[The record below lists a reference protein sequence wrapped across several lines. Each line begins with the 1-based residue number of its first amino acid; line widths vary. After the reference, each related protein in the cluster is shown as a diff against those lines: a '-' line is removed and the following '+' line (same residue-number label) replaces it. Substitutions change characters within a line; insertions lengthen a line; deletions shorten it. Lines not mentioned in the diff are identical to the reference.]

1 MEKVMVGRTA
11 SNESSLKLLA
21 LAALGVVFGDIGTS
35 PLYVLRV
42 CFHGTHVINRTPDN
56 VLGILSMI
64 IWTLIIIVSIKY
76 LIFILK
82 VDNKGEGGVLALT
95 TLVAFYH
102 KRKKH
107 TQNLLLVIGIFGAA
121 LLYGDGMITPAISVL
136 SAVEGLNVATTFF
149 EPYILFITIAVLIL
163 LFLFQKHGTTRVG
176 EVFGPVMVVWFISL
190 FLLGLR
196 GIMHYPRVLY
206 AFNPGYALNFLN
218 TQGMTAFL
226 VLGGVF
232 LCVTGAEALYA
243 DIGHFGKYPIRFT
256 WFSFVFP
263 ALLANYLGQ
272 GALLI
277 ESPDAIAHPF
287 YYLAPDWALYPLV
300 VLATLATIIASQ
312 AIITGAF
319 SLTRQALQLGYS
331 PRMEVRHSSEQIIG
345 QIYIPQINQILM
357 IATIGLVLGFR
368 SSNNLA
374 AAYGVAVSTTM
385 VITTLLA
392 FSSLRKFW
400 VLNAV
405 IVGFIFSLFL
415 GIELAFFASNIFK
428 IWHGGW
434 FPLLIALIVF
444 VLMTAWKK
452 GRALLSQRFKEEALS
467 VDDLVRDIQNH
478 PPTRV
483 PGMAIYMTTNPEG
496 VPRTLLHNLKHNKVL
511 HSSIVFL
518 TVITTEI
525 PRISKESRVQLEFL
539 GEGVIRIVAYYGFME
554 DPDIPRLLAG
564 IADEHFVYKPMLT
577 TFFFGRETLL
587 VTAKRGM
594 ARWRKILFTMMS
606 RNAYQANLYYQI
618 PANSV
623 VELGQFVEV

>member
-1 MEKVMVGRTA
+1 
-11 SNESSLKLLA
+11 
-21 LAALGVVFGDIGTS
+21 
-35 PLYVLRV
+35 
-42 CFHGTHVINRTPDN
+42 
-56 VLGILSMI
+56 
-64 IWTLIIIVSIKY
+64 
-76 LIFILK
+76 
-82 VDNKGEGGVLALT
+82 
-95 TLVAFYH
+95 
-102 KRKKH
+102 
-107 TQNLLLVIGIFGAA
+107 
-121 LLYGDGMITPAISVL
+121 
-136 SAVEGLNVATTFF
+136 
-149 EPYILFITIAVLIL
+149 
-163 LFLFQKHGTTRVG
+163 
-176 EVFGPVMVVWFISL
+176 
-190 FLLGLR
+190 
-196 GIMHYPRVLY
+196 
-206 AFNPGYALNFLN
+206 
-218 TQGMTAFL
+218 
-226 VLGGVF
+226 
-232 LCVTGAEALYA
+232 
-243 DIGHFGKYPIRFT
+243 
-256 WFSFVFP
+256 
-263 ALLANYLGQ
+263 
-272 GALLI
+272 
-277 ESPDAIAHPF
+277 
-287 YYLAPDWALYPLV
+287 
-300 VLATLATIIASQ
+300 
-312 AIITGAF
+312 
-319 SLTRQALQLGYS
+319 
-331 PRMEVRHSSEQIIG
+331 
-345 QIYIPQINQILM
+345 
-357 IATIGLVLGFR
+357 
-368 SSNNLA
+368 
-374 AAYGVAVSTTM
+374 M

-400 VLNAV
+400 ALNAV

-478 PPTRV
+478 PPIRV

-525 PRISKESRVQLEFL
+525 PRISMESRVQLEFL

>member
-1 MEKVMVGRTA
+1 MTHKSDSKT
-11 SNESSLKLLA
+11 SSLTILS

-35 PLYVLRV
+35 PLYVMSV
-42 CFHGTHVINRTPDN
+42 CFHGTLVISRSTDN

-64 IWTLIIIVSIKY
+64 IWSLIMVVSIKY
-76 LIFILK
+76 LIFILHA
-82 VDNKGEGGVLALT
+82 DHNGEGGVLALT
-95 TLVAFYH
+95 TLTAFYH
-102 KRKKH
+102 KRKKR

-136 SAVEGLNVATTFF
+136 SAVEGLNVATPFF
-149 EPYILFITIAVLIL
+149 EPYILPITFGVLIL
-163 LFLFQKHGTTRVG
+163 LFLFQKYGTTKVG
-176 EVFGPVMVVWFISL
+176 EVFGPIMVVWFL
-190 FLLGLR
+190 CLTVLGIR
-196 GIMHYPRVLY
+196 GILNNPQVLY
-206 AFNPGYALNFLN
+206 AFNPLYALNFLRS
-218 TQGMTAFL
+218 QGMAAFL

-256 WFSFVFP
+256 WFCFVFP
-263 ALLANYLGQ
+263 ALVINYLGQ
-272 GALLI
+272 GALILVN
-277 ESPDAIAHPF
+277 PDAIEHPL
-287 YYLAPDWALYPLV
+287 YHLAPEWAIYPLV
-300 VLATLATIIASQ
+300 VLATFATIIASQ

-331 PRMEVRHSSEQIIG
+331 PRMEIRHSSEEIIG
-345 QIYIPQINQILM
+345 QIYIPEINRILM

-392 FSSLRKFW
+392 FSSLRQLWKW
-400 VLNAV
+400 NTVVLG
-405 IVGFIFSLFL
+405 IIFALFL
-415 GIELAFFASNIFK
+415 TIEIAFFTSNIFK

-434 FPLLIALIVF
+434 FPLLVALLVF
-444 VLMTAWKK
+444 TLMTAWKK
-452 GRALLSQRFKEEALS
+452 GRALLSMRFKEETLS
-467 VDDLVRDIQNH
+467 VDDLIRDIKNH
-478 PPTRV
+478 PPSRV

-511 HSSIVFL
+511 HQTIVFL
-518 TVITTEI
+518 TVITTEV
-525 PRISKESRVQLEFL
+525 PRIDKNSQVRMEFL
-539 GEGVIRIVAYYGFME
+539 GQGIIRIIARYGFM
-554 DPDIPRLLAG
+554 DSPNIPHLLHE
-564 IADEHFVYKPMLT
+564 IKDDHFQYKPMQT

-594 ARWRKILFTMMS
+594 ARWLKILFTMMS

-623 VELGQFVEV
+623 VELGQFVEL